1 MISELSGRSL
11 DIEGFKRS
19 AGTPVVLAR
28 QNGCVTQQ
36 WYEDR
41 RGGIRSRLNDF
52 DLSVASEGR
61 RHNLLI
67 CFVYF
72 FSSFFSELKNGELFT
87 LEPHKDELEYKNQI
101 WMRSGDKIVN
111 MFNPQLVESQPITV
125 FVYIQ
130 VHMTSDVLFAGC

>member
-36 WYEDR
+36 WYEDL

-52 DLSVASEGR
+52 DLSVAS
-61 RHNLLI
+61 
-67 CFVYF
+67 
-72 FSSFFSELKNGELFT
+72 
-87 LEPHKDELEYKNQI
+87 Q
-101 WMRSGDKIVN
+101 
-111 MFNPQLVESQPITV
+111 
-125 FVYIQ
+125 
-130 VHMTSDVLFAGC
+130 